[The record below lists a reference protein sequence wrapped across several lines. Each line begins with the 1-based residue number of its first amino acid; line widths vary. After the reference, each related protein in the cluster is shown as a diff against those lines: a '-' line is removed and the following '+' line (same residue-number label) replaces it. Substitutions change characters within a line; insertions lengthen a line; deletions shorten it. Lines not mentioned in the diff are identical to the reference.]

1 MSRRSTS
8 QANAT
13 TRLRQ
18 RHQCQRQAWLER
30 GGGPAARQLC
40 RGCQGTVPL
49 PGGHCDQTLPA
60 SKLWQGSASAHHPRH
75 GGHPSVGGRPPM
87 PASTPRRSPLVAVHS
102 SRHRLGQD
110 PTPQVASRCRDMAQ
124 ASACD
129 PTGCQP
135 AWAGPLSRGPRV
147 FCSRCTGS
155 RPAGWVN
162 AMSSLVETLSQHTWQ
177 RWLRW
182 SRSHCAGTC
191 PCNAPER

>member
-1 MSRRSTS
+1 MEGPQRGNSVVVVRAQSRC
-8 QANAT
+8 QEGIAIKPFP
-13 TRLRQ
+13 RQ
-18 RHQCQRQAWLER
+18 SCGKAPL
-30 GGGPAARQLC
+30 LLII
-40 RGCQGTVPL
+40 QGTGGIPRWLAPVNPITFCAL
-49 PGGHCDQTLPA
+49 PP
-60 SKLWQGSASAHHPRH
+60 
-75 GGHPSVGGRPPM
+75 PSVGGRPPM